1 MTTQVL
7 APHRPDWLAAEMPPG
22 YRNRLEEIQ
31 RLSKELE
38 ELGRFGRLLCTVG
51 PELGDAVREALV
63 ALDFDIAEAPGLN
76 GSAIVVKLDGTKRL
90 LFLVSAS
97 EDTIQR
103 RSDDLAHVFQM
114 LHQIAGNG
122 DRVVLVANNSP
133 STRPSDRGDG
143 VDAEAVGLLKRLGA
157 NYVSAPTLFALWST
171 SLQSRDRARA
181 VLDLLH
187 AQDGGVFVLPA
198 LVGV

>member
-1 MTTQVL
+1 MTTEVL
-7 APHRPDWLAAEMPPG
+7 AAHRPDWLAAEMPPG

-31 RLSKELE
+31 RLSREIE
-38 ELGRFGRLLCTVG
+38 EFDRFGRLLCTVG
-51 PELGDAVREALV
+51 PELGDAVRETLV
-63 ALDFDIAEAPGLN
+63 ALNCDVTPASGSN
-76 GSAIVVKLDGTKRL
+76 GSAIVVKLDGMKRL
-90 LFLVSAS
+90 LLLVSAS
-97 EDTIQR
+97 KDTIRR

-133 STRPSDRGDG
+133 SIRPSDRGDG
-143 VDAEAVGLLKRLGA
+143 VDAEAVGMLKRLGA

-181 VLDLLH
+181 VLDSLH